1 MLVSP
6 AVKAGTPGYRLLGK
20 DIVLGHGAAL
30 VHRSCCFTN
39 SCTSAMGKA
48 YRLFLF
54 NVTSQRTMF
63 KNKTRVSSGVRQL
76 DRLLGGLFI
85 GDNVVWYD
93 DAGSLASVF
102 SFNFIQESQRQE
114 KPLIYFSFDRSPRTV
129 IEELGPL
136 AESRHLTILDCFT
149 HGKGDSSEVFA
160 KFYEKDGAQ
169 WPYQIIMVKEPWKP
183 EKVAESIYTVH
194 AALKGDVR
202 FVFES
207 LTGMQDLWGGEE
219 QILKFYTRS
228 CPRLYELETI
238 AYWIMEKGAHSDRL
252 KANINQIAQVA
263 IDLSIKRGKSALTI
277 LKADKRKPDTL
288 NIPNNYWN
296 DGMTVSFESES
307 RRMGKI
313 DLGMRLKELRTR
325 QGMSQK
331 EVAGLTGVTPSTIS
345 QIESNTI
352 YPSLPALFKI
362 AQILNVPVG
371 SLFTDMPE
379 TTKPVVFSGSGTRV
393 PFPELPRG
401 NLTGY
406 RLSPADFDAKAE
418 PYLIEIDAD
427 EKVPSHFF
435 VHKGEEMGYVL
446 SGKLAFKIRD
456 AVHTATAGDII
467 YLTSE
472 LPSEWKNIG
481 TETCRLLWVSIT

>member
-1 MLVSP
+1 
-6 AVKAGTPGYRLLGK
+6 
-20 DIVLGHGAAL
+20 
-30 VHRSCCFTN
+30 
-39 SCTSAMGKA
+39 
-48 YRLFLF
+48 
-54 NVTSQRTMF
+54 MF
-63 KNKTRVSSGVRQL
+63 KNKVRVSSGVRQL

-102 SFNFIQESQRQE
+102 SFNFIQESQKQE
-114 KPLIYFSFDRSPRTV
+114 KPLIYFSFDRSPKTI

-169 WPYQIIMVKEPWKP
+169 WPHQIIMVKEPWKP

-194 AALKGDVR
+194 EALKSDVR

-228 CPRLYELETI
+228 CPRLNELETI

-288 NIPNNYWN
+288 NIPNNYWD
-296 DGMTVSFESES
+296 DGITVSFESES
-307 RRMGKI
+307 HRMGKI
-313 DLGMRLKELRTR
+313 DLGFRLRDLRTR

-331 EVAGLTGVTPSTIS
+331 ELAGLIGVTPSTIS

-379 TTKPVVFSGSGTRV
+379 SKHQVVFSGSGTRV
-393 PFPELPRG
+393 NFSDLPKG
-401 NLTGY
+401 SLTGY
-406 RLSPADFDAKAE
+406 RLSPADFAAKAE
-418 PYLIEIDAD
+418 PYIIEIQAE

-446 SGKLAFKIRD
+446 SGKLEFKIRN

-481 TETCRLLWVSIT
+481 TETCRLLWINIK

>member
-1 MLVSP
+1 
-6 AVKAGTPGYRLLGK
+6 
-20 DIVLGHGAAL
+20 
-30 VHRSCCFTN
+30 
-39 SCTSAMGKA
+39 
-48 YRLFLF
+48 
-54 NVTSQRTMF
+54 MF
-63 KNKTRVSSGVRQL
+63 KNKIRVSSGVSQL

-93 DAGSLASVF
+93 DAGSLAAAF
-102 SFNFIQESQRQE
+102 SFNFIQESQEQE
-114 KPLIYFSFDRSPRTV
+114 KPLIYSSFDRSPKTV
-129 IEELGPL
+129 IEDLGPL
-136 AESRHLTILDCFT
+136 AESRYLTILDCFT
-149 HGKGDSSEVFA
+149 HGKGDSSEVFS

-169 WPYQIIMVKEPWKP
+169 WPYQVIMVKEPWKP
-183 EKVAESIYTVH
+183 EQVAESIYTVH
-194 AALKGDVR
+194 ETMKGDVR

-288 NIPNNYWN
+288 NIPNHYWN
-296 DGMTVSFESES
+296 DGMSVSFESES
-307 RRMGKI
+307 RRMGNI
-313 DLGMRLKELRTR
+313 DLGMRLRELRTR

-331 EVAGLTGVTPSTIS
+331 ELAGLIGVTPSTIS

-362 AQILNVPVG
+362 AQILDVPVG
-371 SLFTDMPE
+371 SLFKDIPE
-379 TTKPVVFSGSGTRV
+379 TESQVVFSGSGTRV
-393 PFPELPRG
+393 SFPDLPKG

-418 PYLIEIDAD
+418 PYIIEIEPE
-427 EKVPSHFF
+427 EKIPSHFF

-446 SGKLAFKIRD
+446 SGKLEFKINN
-456 AVHTATAGDII
+456 AVHTATAGDVI
-467 YLTSE
+467 YLTAD

-481 TETCRLLWVSIT
+481 SEMCKLLWISIQ

>member
-1 MLVSP
+1 
-6 AVKAGTPGYRLLGK
+6 
-20 DIVLGHGAAL
+20 
-30 VHRSCCFTN
+30 
-39 SCTSAMGKA
+39 
-48 YRLFLF
+48 
-54 NVTSQRTMF
+54 MF
-63 KNKTRVSSGVRQL
+63 KDKIRLSSGVSQL

-102 SFNFIQESQRQE
+102 AFNFIQESQEKE
-114 KPLIYFSFDRSPRTV
+114 KPLIYFSFDRSPKTI
-129 IEELGPL
+129 IEELGSL
-136 AESRHLTILDCFT
+136 SESRYLTILDCFT
-149 HGKGDSSEVFA
+149 HGKGDSSEVFS
-160 KFYEKDGAQ
+160 KFYEKNGAQ

-183 EKVAESIYTVH
+183 DKVAESIYTVH
-194 AALKGDVR
+194 EAMKSDVR

-296 DGMTVSFESES
+296 DGMAVSFESES

-313 DLGMRLKELRTR
+313 DLGLRLKGLRTR

-331 EVAGLTGVTPSTIS
+331 ELAGLIGVTPSTIS

-362 AQILNVPVG
+362 AQILDVPVG
-371 SLFTDMPE
+371 SLFKDIPE
-379 TTKPVVFSGSGTRV
+379 SESPVVFSGIGTRV
-393 PFPELPRG
+393 NFPDLPKG
-401 NLTGY
+401 TLTGY
-406 RLSPADFDAKAE
+406 RLSPADFDAKVE
-418 PYLIEIDAD
+418 PYIIEIGAE
-427 EKVPSHFF
+427 EKIPSHFF

-446 SGKLAFKIRD
+446 SGKLEFKINN
-456 AVHTATAGDII
+456 AVHTATAGEVI
-467 YLTSE
+467 YLTAD

-481 TETCRLLWVSIT
+481 SEMCRLLWISIK

>member
-1 MLVSP
+1 
-6 AVKAGTPGYRLLGK
+6 
-20 DIVLGHGAAL
+20 
-30 VHRSCCFTN
+30 
-39 SCTSAMGKA
+39 
-48 YRLFLF
+48 
-54 NVTSQRTMF
+54 MF
-63 KNKTRVSSGVRQL
+63 KNKIRVSSGVRQL

-93 DAGSLASVF
+93 DAGSLAAVF
-102 SFNFIQESQRQE
+102 SFNFIQESQEQQ
-114 KPLIYFSFDRSPRTV
+114 KPLIYFSFDRSPKTI

-136 AESRHLTILDCFT
+136 AESRYLTILDCFT
-149 HGKGDSSEVFA
+149 HGKGDGSEIFSN
-160 KFYEKDGAQ
+160 FYEKNGAK

-194 AALKGDVR
+194 GAMKSDVR

-288 NIPNNYWN
+288 NIPNNYWD

-307 RRMGKI
+307 HRMGKI
-313 DLGMRLKELRTR
+313 DLGMRLRDLRTR
-325 QGMSQK
+325 QGLSQK
-331 EVAGLTGVTPSTIS
+331 ELAGLIGVTPSTIS

-362 AQILNVPVG
+362 AQMLNVSIG
-371 SLFTDMPE
+371 SLFKDMPE
-379 TTKPVVFSGSGTRV
+379 TAIQVVFSGRGTRV
-393 PFPELPRG
+393 SFPYLPKG
-401 NLTGY
+401 TLTGY

-418 PYLIEIDAD
+418 PYIIEIGPD
-427 EKVPSHFF
+427 EKISSHFF
-435 VHKGEEMGYVL
+435 IHKGEEMGYVL
-446 SGKLAFKIRD
+446 SGKLAFKIRN
-456 AVHTATAGDII
+456 AVHTATAGDLI
-467 YLTSE
+467 YLTSDM
-472 LPSEWKNIG
+472 PSEWKNVG
-481 TETCRLLWVSIT
+481 EETCRLLWISIK